1 MSVKDSG
8 RGLPSCLLRAEI
20 KIQPSSKNT
29 ENGARQKDGEHL
41 RETFDLTMKCH
52 KEKKT
57 QFFLAVFTIFFLLQF
72 FLLSLLLLF
81 KQLSRRKSKDCAKLY
96 ATVCYTCSKRAG
108 TINVGLVARQV
119 RAGQG
124 RVWTRPACHRL
135 FGRLQR
141 LLDCQ
146 FARLAES
153 SSRWPIGAAAVRHV
167 SKSSGC
173 DFN

>member
-1 MSVKDSG
+1 MPQGENRLSF
-8 RGLPSCLLRAEI
+8 
-20 KIQPSSKNT
+20 SS
-29 ENGARQKDGEHL
+29 L
-41 RETFDLTMKCH
+41 F
-52 KEKKT
+52 
-57 QFFLAVFTIFFLLQF
+57 LQF
-72 FLLSLLLLF
+72 SYLQFLLSLLLS

-119 RAGQG
+119 RAAQSRLGQG
-124 RVWTRPACHRL
+124 RAGQSRPWTRPHARRRRRL

-141 LLDCQ
+141 LLDWQ

-167 SKSSGC
+167 SKSWGC